1 MTVLL
6 INIANKPAT
15 VQIAP
20 PTGRQCNARDE
31 YHTGPGPD
39 CADPPTITVNG
50 KVLQFAANNSA
61 MLPEIVPVH
70 VEGCGS
76 AIRVAA
82 KAFVFVVMQLD
93 E

>member
-1 MTVLL
+1 
-6 INIANKPAT
+6 
-15 VQIAP
+15 
-20 PTGRQCNARDE
+20 
-31 YHTGPGPD
+31 
-39 CADPPTITVNG
+39 
-50 KVLQFAANNSA
+50 VLQFAANNSA